1 MLEGN
6 ELYITLESRAYRISS
21 HRGQLS
27 KTFVEELSSHQE
39 EADTKMFL
47 AARFA
52 FKLGFIK
59 VNIITIDTDVA
70 VLAIYY
76 QLILDGSIYL
86 EYET

>member
-1 MLEGN
+1 
-6 ELYITLESRAYRISS
+6 
-21 HRGQLS
+21 
-27 KTFVEELSSHQE
+27 
-39 EADTKMFL
+39 MFL

-70 VLAIYY
+70 VLAICY